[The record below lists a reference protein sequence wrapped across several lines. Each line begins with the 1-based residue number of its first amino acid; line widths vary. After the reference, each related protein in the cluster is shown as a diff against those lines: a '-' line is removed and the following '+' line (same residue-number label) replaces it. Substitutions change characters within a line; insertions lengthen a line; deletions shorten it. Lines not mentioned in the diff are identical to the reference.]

1 MGLHVEIYRCY
12 ELGNGGCSNYGV
24 SDIQTRPHIRGLT
37 ITNIEAPFEPSNEYP
52 AAQLVV
58 EKHFKYPTVRVVPQ
72 ELLDAGAWSMM
83 GGSYVATSD
92 SRFNEKIEELTGH
105 TFYGAVALHDRTESA
120 SYIRSMD

>member
-1 MGLHVEIYRCY
+1 MGLHVYFYRSDD
-12 ELGNGGCSNYGV
+12 LNGCSNNGV
-24 SDIQTRPHIRGLT
+24 SERPEIKGLT
-37 ITNIEAPFEPSNEYP
+37 ITNIEAPFEPSKEYP
-52 AAQLVV
+52 AAKLIV

-83 GGSYVATSD
+83 GGSYVAACD
-92 SRFNEKIEELTGH
+92 SRFNEAIEQLTGH

>member
-12 ELGNGGCSNYGV
+12 ELGNGGCSNHGV
-24 SDIQTRPHIRGLT
+24 SDIQTRPEIRGLT
-37 ITNIEAPFEPSNEYP
+37 ITNIEAPFEPSQEYP
-52 AAQLVV
+52 AAKLVV

-72 ELLDAGAWSMM
+72 ELLDAGVWSMM

>member
-1 MGLHVEIYRCY
+1 MGLHVYIYRD
-12 ELGNGGCSNYGV
+12 ETLGGCSNHGV
-24 SDIQTRPHIRGLT
+24 SDIKTRPHIKGLT
-37 ITNIEAPFEPSNEYP
+37 ITNIEAPFEPSEEYP
-52 AAQLVV
+52 AAKLIV

-72 ELLDAGAWSMM
+72 ELLNAKAWSMM

-92 SRFNEKIEELTGH
+92 SRFNETIEQLTGH